1 MQGQFSEFLRALDN
15 IIVMPEHD
23 SEALCE
29 KSNRPNKKLVVC
41 EALQVI
47 SSSNLVQL
55 FPDWQGRRPFK
66 SLCVDLRPE

>member
-29 KSNRPNKKLVVC
+29 KNNRPNKKLVVC
-41 EALQVI
+41 EALQAI

-55 FPDWQGRRPFK
+55 FPD
-66 SLCVDLRPE
+66 

>member
-1 MQGQFSEFLRALDN
+1 MKEVKGASFLQGQFFEFFRALDN

-29 KSNRPNKKLVVC
+29 KSNRPNKELVVC

-47 SSSNLVQL
+47 LSSNLVQL
-55 FPDWQGRRPFK
+55 
-66 SLCVDLRPE
+66 